1 MEENNQIKTSVIK
14 NLVWKFL
21 ERGGVQGLQFII
33 SIILARLLLPSDYGI
48 LALVVIFITIA
59 NVFIQ
64 SGLNTSL
71 IQKKLVDQVDYSSV
85 FYLSLGI
92 AAFLYVLLYFAA
104 PFIARFYDNQS
115 LVSILR
121 VLAFTLFPGAFNS
134 IQNAIVSRTMQFKR
148 LFYSSI

>member
-64 SGLNTSL
+64 SGLNT
-71 IQKKLVDQVDYSSV
+71 
-85 FYLSLGI
+85 
-92 AAFLYVLLYFAA
+92 
-104 PFIARFYDNQS
+104 
-115 LVSILR
+115 
-121 VLAFTLFPGAFNS
+121 
-134 IQNAIVSRTMQFKR
+134 
-148 LFYSSI
+148 